1 MSDPITASKIQMY
14 LTCPRKF
21 AFRYV
26 EKVPPAWKSAA
37 LALGS
42 AVHSALQVFHEKRM
56 EGITAPADEVASVF
70 LADFAAQQVDDLRF
84 KDGEDAS
91 ALAATGNAL
100 VRAYV
105 AENAELAVRA
115 VEWPFQVPLSDPGT
129 GEILGP
135 DLRGVFDLL
144 LPDDQIVELKTA
156 ARAYDPD
163 TLARNLQL
171 SAYAYAYRQAF
182 GREPTLRI
190 VALLKHKKPKLAR
203 YDAARSP
210 ETLAWFVHLAA
221 EVARAIE
228 ARVFP
233 PNPGWPCTDCEY
245 QKTCAAWRGPQPG
258 SVASPTDGRRHLSL
272 IQDERR

>member
-1 MSDPITASKIQMY
+1 MTDSITASKIQAY

-21 AFRYV
+21 AFRYI
-26 EKVPPAWKSAA
+26 EKVPPAWKAAA

-56 EGITAPADEVASVF
+56 EGITAPADEVAAVF
-70 LADFAAQQVDDLRF
+70 LTDFAAQQVDDLRF
-84 KDGEDAS
+84 KDGEDAA
-91 ALAATGNAL
+91 ALASTGDAL
-100 VRAYV
+100 IRAYV
-105 AENAELAVRA
+105 AENADLSVRA
-115 VEWPFQVPLSDPGT
+115 VEWPFQVPLADPGT

-163 TLARNLQL
+163 TLARNLQF
-171 SAYAYAYRQAF
+171 SAYVYAYRQAF

-203 YDAARSP
+203 YETARSP
-210 ETLAWFVHLAA
+210 ETRTWFVHLAA
-221 EVARAIE
+221 EVARAID
-228 ARVFP
+228 AHAFP
-233 PNPGWPCTDCEY
+233 PNPGWPCNDCEY
-245 QKTCAAWRGPQPG
+245 QHACAAWRGPQPS
-258 SVASPTDGRRHLSL
+258 SVASPTDGRRHLPV
-272 IQDERR
+272 IEERR